1 MKNNFTRGAAMLW
14 ALWATVAMAMLIGV
28 ICRGLAV
35 SSKYKTLLEEQTARQ
50 EVDNWAT
57 AKRIAERNGHS
68 YARIEIDAEAIAA
81 SEFFACPDYPN
92 NLLLQLL
99 AAANGAEPMQDAVFH
114 KESVRIETPS
124 NANYTDEVRLDM
136 GDISWKLQEQP
147 EYASDISCGIMGNS
161 LNAESG
167 IAIPVYPQGGTK
179 QSGICYALYQ
189 PPIYEQTIVAG
200 GGDTFY
206 NRGAG
211 KWVIQA
217 VDLETGQSMRELKL
231 DTSAIPTG
239 KYNNNHAWYL
249 TANSQLT
256 EKRYVVISDGA
267 PVIVSPNLLTSAK
280 TAPTLSI
287 GQSVLI
293 IGDLS
298 DFPENP

>member
-35 SSKYKTLLEEQTARQ
+35 SSKYTTLLEEQTARQ

-57 AKRIAERNGHS
+57 AKRIAERNGHT
-68 YARIEIDAEAIAA
+68 YARIDIGSEAL
-81 SEFFACPDYPN
+81 SSGEFYACPDYPN
-92 NLLLQLL
+92 NFLLQLL
-99 AAANGAEPMQDAVFH
+99 TTANSAEPTQDAVFH
-114 KESVRIETPS
+114 KGSVRIKTPS
-124 NANYTDEVRLDM
+124 NANYADEVRLGM
-136 GDISWKLQEQP
+136 EDINCKLKEQP
-147 EYASDISCGIMGNS
+147 EYASDISCGIMGDF
-161 LNAESG
+161 LNTESG
-167 IAIPVYPQGGTK
+167 MAIPVYPQGDAK
-179 QSGICYALYQ
+179 QSGICYALSQ
-189 PPIYEQTIVAG
+189 PPVYEQTIVAG
-200 GGDTFY
+200 GSDTFY

-211 KWVIQA
+211 RWVIQA
-217 VDLETGQSMRELKL
+217 VDLETGQPMRELKL

-249 TANSQLT
+249 MANSKLT

-267 PVIVSPNLLTSAK
+267 PVIVSPSLLTSSKA
-280 TAPTLSI
+280 APTLSI